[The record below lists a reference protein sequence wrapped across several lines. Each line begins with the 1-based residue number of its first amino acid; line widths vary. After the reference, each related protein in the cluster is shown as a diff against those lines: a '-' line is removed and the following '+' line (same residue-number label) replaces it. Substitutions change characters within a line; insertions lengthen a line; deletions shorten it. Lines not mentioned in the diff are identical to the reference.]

1 MKIAIVR
8 GPHRIII
15 EMSSTNKTQ
24 PNYKYVSCFA
34 SIICFSLLQSFSLS
48 LCLSFALLH
57 LLFSFLHFARK
68 LKSCDPLFELPLK
81 LAT

>member
-1 MKIAIVR
+1 MEIAIVR

-34 SIICFSLLQSFSLS
+34 SIICFSLLQSFSLYVY
-48 LCLSFALLH
+48 LLH
-57 LLFSFLHFARK
+57 FFSCY
-68 LKSCDPLFELPLK
+68 S
-81 LAT
+81 LACTSPEN

>member
-1 MKIAIVR
+1 MEIAIVR

-34 SIICFSLLQSFSLS
+34 SIICFCLLQSFSLS
-48 LCLSFALLH
+48 MFIFRTSSLIILLPALRQKTEIL
-57 LLFSFLHFARK
+57 
-68 LKSCDPLFELPLK
+68 
-81 LAT
+81 